1 MPTVRQGQ
9 GCGEEGDR
17 AVGAHDD
24 CRTSHGCKF
33 NPRATTM
40 IMKPG
45 TVTNKRGKE
54 AKERQK
60 MHVINLEDG
69 GDETAETGKLRTNG
83 KRRKQT
89 EREI

>member
-1 MPTVRQGQ
+1 
-9 GCGEEGDR
+9 
-17 AVGAHDD
+17 
-24 CRTSHGCKF
+24 
-33 NPRATTM
+33 M

-45 TVTNKRGKE
+45 PVTNKRGKE

-60 MHVINLEDG
+60 MHVINPEDG